1 MLDIDKVYKNF
12 TILLQSFTSD
22 DLEEWLEFDRKRLEE
37 SNKRSGDR
45 MA

>member
-1 MLDIDKVYKNF
+1 MLDIDKVYKEF
-12 TILLQSFTSD
+12 TILLQSFTSE

-37 SNKRSGDR
+37 SKRSGDR